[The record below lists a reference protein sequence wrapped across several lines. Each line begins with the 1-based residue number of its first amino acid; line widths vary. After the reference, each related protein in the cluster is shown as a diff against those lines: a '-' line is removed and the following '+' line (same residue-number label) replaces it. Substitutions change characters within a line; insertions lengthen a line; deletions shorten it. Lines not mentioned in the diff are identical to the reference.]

1 MALDQYMIIKMTLQ
15 PVVEN
20 ALYHGIK
27 NKRGGG
33 RITVSGHEEG
43 EYVFLTVHD
52 EGMGMDEK
60 TLAHLKGII
69 AGEIKPSAD
78 NTGFGMSNVAER
90 MRLNY
95 GARCGINIRSEYGTG
110 TEVEIFIPKQ
120 KEKTDNIEQ
129 KL

>member
-1 MALDQYMIIKMTLQ
+1 MIIKMTLQ

-33 RITVSGHEEG
+33 RITVSGHESG

-95 GARCGINIRSEYGTG
+95 GAHCGINIRSEYGTG

>member
-1 MALDQYMIIKMTLQ
+1 M
-15 PVVEN
+15 EN

-33 RITVSGHEEG
+33 RISIIGREEG
-43 EYVFLTVHD
+43 DYVFLTVKD
-52 EGMGMDEK
+52 EGMGIDEK
-60 TLAHLKGII
+60 TLENLKSII
-69 AGEIKPSAD
+69 SGDIKPSAD

-95 GARCGINIRSEYGTG
+95 GNRCGINIRSEYGSG

-120 KEKTDNIEQ
+120 IENG
-129 KL
+129 